1 MSSFLYILQEL
12 IKENYFIA
20 SIFLY
25 LSIIFLGNIASFIAF
40 WIVVVNKIGVLGILG
55 VLFLTYLG
63 DVSGDFLWF
72 NLGKLLKGTKI
83 GFFVLKHLAYQNNKF
98 ENAFLKNGLRWFV
111 VSKFFYGSSPLI
123 VFSLGWSNYNIKKV
137 IKISAIAS
145 AFWVPILFGLS
156 FGIIFG
162 ILPLKNINFLNKLEW
177 IFIIGI
183 IAFIFTEILIS
194 KLIKKFL
201 LPRFQFLNK
210 YFNNGEDN
218 NITEN
223 GNID

>member
-1 MSSFLYILQEL
+1 MSSFSYILQGL
-12 IKENYFIA
+12 IRENYFIA

-40 WIVVVNKIGVLGILG
+40 WIVVVNKIGSLGILG
-55 VLFLTYLG
+55 VLILTYLG

-83 GFFVLKHLAYQNNKF
+83 GFFILKHLAHQNNKF

-111 VSKFFYGSSPLI
+111 ISKFFYGAPQI
-123 VFSLGWSNYNIKKV
+123 AFSLGWSKYDIKKV
-137 IKISAIAS
+137 MKVSFIAS
-145 AFWVPILFGLS
+145 AFWAPILFGLS

-183 IAFIFTEILIS
+183 IAFIFAEILIS

-201 LPRFQFLNK
+201 LPKFQFLNK
-210 YFNNGEDN
+210 YFNNGEN
-218 NITEN
+218 NNSIEN
-223 GNID
+223 SKID

>member
-40 WIVVVNKIGVLGILG
+40 WIVVVNKIGALGVLGIL
-55 VLFLTYLG
+55 VLTYLG

-83 GFFVLKHLAYQNNKF
+83 GFFVLKYLAHQNNKF

-111 VSKFFYGSSPLI
+111 ISKFFYGSSPPI
-123 VFSLGWSNYNIKKV
+123 AFSLGWSNYDIKKV

-145 AFWVPILFGLS
+145 AFWAPILFGLS

-177 IFIIGI
+177 IFVIGI
-183 IAFIFTEILIS
+183 IAFIFAEILIS

-201 LPRFQFLNK
+201 LTKFQFLNK
-210 YFNNGEDN
+210 YFNNGEN
-218 NITEN
+218 NNSIEN
-223 GNID
+223 NKID